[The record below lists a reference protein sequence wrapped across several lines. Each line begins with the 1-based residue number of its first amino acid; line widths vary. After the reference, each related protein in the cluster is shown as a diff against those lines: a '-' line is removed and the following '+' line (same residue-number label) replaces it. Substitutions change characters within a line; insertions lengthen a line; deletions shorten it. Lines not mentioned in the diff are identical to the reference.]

1 MRRPL
6 LVWNTNNALAA
17 GFLALLAAS
26 LCYLP
31 NMGGSG
37 LKLPLNALTYALM
50 AAMLL
55 LICWR
60 QPARRTWRFSRSA
73 AYFLPGV
80 ALLAL
85 PLAYAP
91 PDGYAAAAWRVS
103 ALLAGGAWYCGWLQV
118 RLAFRWRTALITL
131 LLALVIG
138 QSLIALL
145 QLFWPAW
152 SWVPLRGRR
161 VFGIFQ
167 QPNVLGSFIATGLA
181 LALML
186 AVLPGYVLRSARA
199 ERARQTGLAALLALL
214 AALLVWVQSRAG
226 WLGGVLV
233 LAGFWLA
240 FRRVCADRL
249 LRAGLAVLL
258 GGAFGVGMLLW
269 PGGDGGMAY
278 VSHALSNQAR
288 IAMLQDTLKMIAAKP
303 WLGWGYGQ
311 FEYAFQHFRIAQL
324 PPTPVLE
331 IAGHP
336 HNEIL
341 LWWVEGGLVA
351 LAGIVLLV
359 LGGVRL
365 LRQALRVD
373 RRAFSCRRRHAGEAT
388 ALCLALLPMLLHS
401 QLEYPFYLSALHW
414 LLFTLLLAQLDRLSS
429 RRVALTIRRT
439 VPLRLGI
446 TLLCVGGLVLM
457 LAALRAGWLLT
468 QAERGGLRDVRPLRE
483 MSPVVAWS
491 QQPRREFDLQ
501 THRLLAYN
509 QTRDERE
516 LMRYRDWAR
525 RYLKVR
531 IDANVYAS
539 LIAILRYQRRDA
551 EAEQYRTAAALLFPA
566 DRRFSGPR
574 QVTFNHERKQKNHDR

>member
-1 MRRPL
+1 MQRPRS
-6 LVWNTNNALAA
+6 VWNTNNALAA
-17 GFLALLAAS
+17 CFLGLLAAS

-50 AAMLL
+50 ATMLL

-60 QPARRTWRFSRSA
+60 QPDRRTWRLSRSA

-80 ALLAL
+80 ALLSV

-91 PDGYAAAAWRVS
+91 PDGYATAAWRVS
-103 ALLAGGAWYCGWLQV
+103 ALLAGWLWYCGWLQV
-118 RLAFRWRTALITL
+118 RLAFRWRTALIAL
-131 LLALVIG
+131 LLALTAG

-145 QLFWPAW
+145 QLFWPGW
-152 SWVPLRGRR
+152 SWVPLRGTR

-186 AVLPGYVLRSARA
+186 AVLPGYVLRAARA
-199 ERARQTGLAALLALL
+199 ERARQAGLAALLALL

-226 WLGGVLV
+226 WLGGALV

-240 FRRVCADRL
+240 FRRVCAPRL
-249 LRAGLAVLL
+249 QRAALAVLL
-258 GGAFGVGMLLW
+258 GGAFATALLLW
-269 PGGDGGMAY
+269 LGETGEVRY

-288 IAMLQDTLKMIAAKP
+288 LAMLQDTLKMIAVKP

-311 FEYAFQHFRIAQL
+311 FEYAFQHFRIAQQS
-324 PPTPVLE
+324 PTPVLE

-341 LWWVEGGLVA
+341 LWWLEGGLVA
-351 LAGIVLLV
+351 LAGIVLLL
-359 LGGVRL
+359 LGGVHL

-414 LLFTLLLAQLDRLSS
+414 LLFMLLLAQLDRLSS
-429 RRVALTIRRT
+429 RRSVLTLRRSR
-439 VPLRLGI
+439 PLRLGV
-446 TLLCVGGLVLM
+446 TLLCVSGLVLM

-483 MSPVVAWS
+483 MSSVVALS

-501 THRLLAYN
+501 TQRLLAYN
-509 QTRDERE
+509 QTRDEQQ
-516 LMRYRDWAR
+516 LTQYRDWAR
-525 RYLKVR
+525 RYLRVR

-539 LIAILRYQRRDA
+539 LIAILRYQQHSA
-551 EAEQYRTAAALLFPA
+551 EAERYRADAALLFPA
-566 DRRFSGPR
+566 DARFSGPR
-574 QVTFNHERKQKNHDR
+574 QATPN